1 MELAGEM
8 MDDTMESALDNDEVE
23 EETNELVDQVG
34 GWVVVVHVVVVCVC
48 VRGMH
53 KAGGAGEGWVVV
65 VWVWLARVVW
75 GLGGL

>member
-34 GWVVVVHVVVVCVC
+34 GWVVVV
-48 VRGMH
+48 
-53 KAGGAGEGWVVV
+53 
-65 VWVWLARVVW
+65 WVWLARVVW